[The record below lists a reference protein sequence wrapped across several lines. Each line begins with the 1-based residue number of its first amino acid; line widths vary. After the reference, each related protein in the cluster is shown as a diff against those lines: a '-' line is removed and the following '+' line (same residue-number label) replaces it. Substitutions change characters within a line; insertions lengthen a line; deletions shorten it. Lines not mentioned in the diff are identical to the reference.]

1 MIPVSSVSEKVC
13 HLVGQGTN
21 ITNTQIACL
30 CNLKHYSKTIK
41 KYLKIVKAYTMNG
54 RAQAQDTARTS
65 VNSSRPPLWTRAH
78 AQDAART
85 SVNSSC
91 APLWTRAW
99 EGSEPTLSPRRETRS
114 KQSVFTDF
122 AVSSTK
128 NKT

>member
-1 MIPVSSVSEKVC
+1 
-13 HLVGQGTN
+13 
-21 ITNTQIACL
+21 
-30 CNLKHYSKTIK
+30 
-41 KYLKIVKAYTMNG
+41 MNG
-54 RAQAQDTARTS
+54 RAQAQDAARTS

-99 EGSEPTLSPRRETRS
+99 EGSEPTLSPRHETRS